1 MFRKEKEEKAQ
12 ENLQKIAQNLKGVS
26 FSDGVELKKAVNEV
40 SSSQGLFSRI
50 KRFIFR
56 KLPDLKDQTLNV
68 GPRLYKEKPGNNSG
82 KSGQSAD

>member
-1 MFRKEKEEKAQ
+1 MCATLNKGGIFTMFRKEKEEKAQ
-12 ENLQKIAQNLKGVS
+12 ENLHKIAQNLKGVS

-56 KLPDLKDQTLNV
+56 KLPNLKD
-68 GPRLYKEKPGNNSG
+68 
-82 KSGQSAD
+82 

>member
-56 KLPDLKDQTLNV
+56 KLPNLKD
-68 GPRLYKEKPGNNSG
+68 
-82 KSGQSAD
+82 

>member
-12 ENLQKIAQNLKGVS
+12 ENLHKIAQNLKGVS

-56 KLPDLKDQTLNV
+56 KLPNLKD
-68 GPRLYKEKPGNNSG
+68 
-82 KSGQSAD
+82 

>member
-56 KLPDLKDQTLNV
+56 KLPDLKD
-68 GPRLYKEKPGNNSG
+68 
-82 KSGQSAD
+82 